1 MFKEGANRIEMNKV
15 IEQFSPVL
23 KCTHFEESDDR
34 DFAVFNY
41 MATNNDGWG
50 ISAYFAGFN
59 LTTKTGRYYYP
70 RFEFE
75 KNQAQRFKQKLNNY
89 TGQAD
94 DAIQAEK
101 IMNHFHDLY
110 QPNFDRA
117 FEVIDT
123 FLEQGSSLGIYNN
136 VKKMPHDKH
145 SSSQFYR
152 YEDDK
157 GYNRL
162 FFNSKVFAKITFNN
176 VLQTLR
182 SGQTKF
188 KKSHL
193 SMDIVYLVSSNDTMS
208 PYFKIRLPYSAHK
221 KINCIISFD
230 GEKMYLVS
238 EDENLKKDFI
248 DNLTQ
253 YPTDKD
259 SLSLFF
265 KEEFKKEI
273 ISVIAKTLKI
283 KRKDL
288 VKLSDDELRNHFI
301 LIEMI
306 KL

>member
-1 MFKEGANRIEMNKV
+1 MFKEGSNRVEMNKV
-15 IEQFSPVL
+15 VEQFSPVL
-23 KCTHFEESDDR
+23 NCKHFEESDDQN
-34 DFAVFNY
+34 FPVFNY
-41 MATNNDGWG
+41 MATNDEGWG
-50 ISAYFAGFN
+50 ISACFDGFD
-59 LTTKTGRYYYP
+59 LTTKTERYYYP

-75 KNQAQRFKQKLNNY
+75 KNQAKRFKQKSNNY

-94 DAIQAEK
+94 DAIQADK
-101 IMNHFHDLY
+101 IMNYFHDLY
-110 QPNFDRA
+110 QPNFDKA

-123 FLEQGSSLGIYNN
+123 FLEQGISLGIYNT
-136 VKKMPHDKH
+136 VKKMPHNKH
-145 SSSQFYR
+145 SRSQFYR

-193 SMDIVYLVSSNDTMS
+193 SIDIVYLVSSDDTIS

-221 KINCIISFD
+221 KINCILSFD

-248 DNLTQ
+248 NNLKK
-253 YPTDKD
+253 YSTDKE

-273 ISVIAKTLKI
+273 ISVISKTLKI
-283 KRKDL
+283 KKSDL
-288 VKLSDDELRNHFI
+288 VKLTAEELRNYFI
-301 LIEMI
+301 LVEMI